1 MKNFIGFSIICIF
14 LLAGCTRNDESVEE
28 ISKEVSVQLIG
39 KWSLVKQNDYV
50 YENVCSYFIF
60 REEDKLVYRN
70 CHSYSGEGN
79 INGSYDLVGDT
90 EILFFEYN
98 YFKDDAEAKILEI
111 TDTKL
116 IMEFTDGFFQKPQI
130 MELIK
135 N

>member
-1 MKNFIGFSIICIF
+1 MCI
-14 LLAGCTRNDESVEE
+14 LLFVSCAKNDESVEE

-39 KWSLVKQNDYV
+39 KWNLVKRDDRV
-50 YENVCSYFIF
+50 FENVCSYFIF
-60 REEDKLVYRN
+60 REEDKLVYKN
-70 CHSYSGEGN
+70 CHSYSGEGS
-79 INGSYDLVGDT
+79 INGSYDLIGDSV
-90 EILFFEYN
+90 ILFFEYN